1 MTEVG
6 KLPFDIYIGAR
17 GDEDLTLVGTV
28 ELPVLAGSI
37 DENGHVGITPDVPQM
52 LRNVAH
58 EMVVHAVGLEAKP

>member
-28 ELPVLAGSI
+28 ELPVLASGV
-37 DENGHVGITPDVPQM
+37 DDNGHVNITPDVPQM
-52 LRNVAH
+52 LRNIAH
-58 EMVVHAVGLEAKP
+58 EMVDRADELEAGA